1 VKTVLKDI
9 IFSMVIGGLVGVV
22 GHVRKHGKII
32 MPRKTKRFIYL
43 GFLEEMLLGSVAAL
57 LIMIYTTPNSMVE
70 TIFLSVL
77 AGISG
82 DIVLTRFRSLNENKE
97 KES

>member
-1 VKTVLKDI
+1 
-9 IFSMVIGGLVGVV
+9 MVIGGTVGLV

-43 GFLEEMLLGSVAAL
+43 GFIEEMLLGAVAAL
-57 LIMIYTTPNSMVE
+57 LIMLYTTPNSLVE
-70 TIFLSVL
+70 TIFISVL

-82 DIVLTRFRSLNENKE
+82 DIMLTRFKSIHE
-97 KES
+97 KEENEP